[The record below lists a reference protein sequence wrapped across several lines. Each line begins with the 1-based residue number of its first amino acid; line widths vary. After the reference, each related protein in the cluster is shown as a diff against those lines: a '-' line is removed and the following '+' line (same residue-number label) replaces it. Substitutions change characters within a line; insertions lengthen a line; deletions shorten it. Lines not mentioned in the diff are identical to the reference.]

1 MTIGERGGTTGTAD
15 EGFDVIET
23 FKHTIADQVRLD
35 ILGWLGSHS
44 TWHRDDLRVSL
55 SPADKNVLGAVVGG
69 LVRSGCIEETG
80 ERRRSGDPASHGR
93 KSNVFRLCVGGS
105 GGVNCA
111 SSLTVGTAASRESKP
126 GPGVAGRLFEL
137 PEVEKP
143 NQYEREAA

>member
-1 MTIGERGGTTGTAD
+1 M
-15 EGFDVIET
+15 
-23 FKHTIADQVRLD
+23 
-35 ILGWLGSHS
+35 
-44 TWHRDDLRVSL
+44 
-55 SPADKNVLGAVVGG
+55 LGAVVGG

-111 SSLTVGTAASRESKP
+111 SSLTVGTAASREP
-126 GPGVAGRLFEL
+126 GPAGCLFEL
-137 PEVEKP
+137 PDVEKP

>member
-1 MTIGERGGTTGTAD
+1 MSVGERGGRFATV
-15 EGFDVIET
+15 EQGFGAIET
-23 FKHTIADQVRLD
+23 FKHTIADQVRQD

-111 SSLTVGTAASRESKP
+111 SSPTVGTAASRESKP
-126 GPGVAGRLFEL
+126 GPGATGRLFEL
-137 PEVEKP
+137 PDVEKP